1 MCRFRVSVFVWTHVY
16 GWVSEVFSEW
26 RVCVCVSA
34 VKCEVVS
41 ESMAMKEKQ
50 ERKLYSIPSG
60 VRVPGIS
67 LSALPLGWI
76 TIPLPLSQPLS

>member
-60 VRVPGIS
+60 VRVPGSPKRIEEAGRLSGS
-67 LSALPLGWI
+67 LMS
-76 TIPLPLSQPLS
+76 